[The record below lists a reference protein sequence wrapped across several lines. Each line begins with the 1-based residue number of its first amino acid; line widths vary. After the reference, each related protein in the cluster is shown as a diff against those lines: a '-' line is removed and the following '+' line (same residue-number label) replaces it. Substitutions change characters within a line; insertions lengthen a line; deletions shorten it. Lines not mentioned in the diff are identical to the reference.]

1 MEITDRARQAIDRGE
16 QWKRAA
22 MENLTP
28 EAHAVELASMAAV
41 DPTRGL
47 VTIGHGEAEALL
59 ATAPEGD
66 KIADALRLGLRRATG
81 VDVVYWQACDVLHV
95 AGATHT
101 NPATD
106 DD

>member
-1 MEITDRARQAIDRGE
+1 MEVTDRARQAIDRGE

-81 VDVVYWQACDVLHV
+81 VDVGLL
-95 AGATHT
+95 AGMRRVTRRRSDAHE
-101 NPATD
+101 PGD
-106 DD
+106 RR